1 MTSMFQLAN
10 SLGQTVDINT
20 NALRAYTPTGLGIGL
35 INTYGTPIGGSF
47 IKQKS
52 ILAQSV
58 FQVYIKFG
66 DVESQSY
73 QSFADFAQFLNYQP
87 YTLTY
92 VTDAGS
98 WFRDANL
105 QGITKTEIGGSTI
118 GAYDH
123 LNETFIL
130 EFINPWYQLKQASSN
145 SYPTDPNLGIYGK
158 GYFNAFDPS
167 AVGGRNLIIQKNWST
182 GWLSEQGNVTGGISD
197 HTSDFIVV
205 ESNVSITLTE
215 YVTRTIGSSTVAYYD
230 SNKVFISLDAWDN
243 NFNPHN
249 TVYTIPEGTA
259 YIRASLPADSQWKLE
274 FGSISTPWS
283 PAPED
288 GVPIKYG
295 YLYNPYYVYI
305 EENQN
310 AATQKSFL
318 VQNKSHYFGLQTGS
332 PCLITIEGPVT
343 NPSWKVFVD
352 SKVVASDAYNLTLTA
367 GEKLV
372 ISSFP
377 ENQYCRLYTADGHYT
392 NVYAYQDPTLTNFVT
407 LPPDDSSVVFYVD
420 STVKVSL
427 DWKLESLL
435 V

>member
-35 INTYGTPIGGSF
+35 TNTYGTPIGGSF

-92 VTDAGS
+92 VTDAGT

-158 GYFNAFDPS
+158 GYFNQ
-167 AVGGRNLIIQKNWST
+167 L
-182 GWLSEQGNVTGGISD
+182 
-197 HTSDFIVV
+197 
-205 ESNVSITLTE
+205 NVSQ
-215 YVTRTIGSSTVAYYD
+215 VSVAQL
-230 SNKVFISLDAWDN
+230 NGLDAANIKDLNANGTTQTYTFTAGYSTLLIYSGQWSATAHISANYTELFLADGNFPDDN
-243 NFNPHN
+243 LLTQTTQSFGDTSGSNYNEIAIYAAMTPGHI
-249 TVYTIPEGTA
+249 YTLSFKATI
-259 YIRASLPADSQWKLE
+259 
-274 FGSISTPWS
+274 S
-283 PAPED
+283 PASY
-288 GVPIKYG
+288 KYG

-352 SKVVASDAYNLTLTA
+352 SKVVASDAYNLTLVA